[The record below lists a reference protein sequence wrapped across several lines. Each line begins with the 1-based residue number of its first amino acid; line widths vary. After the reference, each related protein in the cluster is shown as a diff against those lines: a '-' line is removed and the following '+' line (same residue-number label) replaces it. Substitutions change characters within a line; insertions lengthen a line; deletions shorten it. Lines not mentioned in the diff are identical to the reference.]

1 MNTLDQRI
9 KDALNNE
16 LARQQEHIELIAS
29 ENYVSDAVLT
39 AIGSVFT
46 NKYAEG
52 YPKKRYYGGCEFID
66 VVEQLG
72 IDLAKKIFHAEYANL
87 QPHSGSQANEAAYKA
102 VLKSGDKILA
112 MDLKAGGHLTHG
124 SSLNFS
130 GATYQF
136 AFYGVDQKTEQLD
149 YDAIEKSAL
158 EFQPKLIV
166 AGASAYSRAIDF
178 QRFRSIADKVGALL
192 MVDMAHIAG
201 LVAAGVHQNPVE
213 YAHIVTT
220 TTHKTLRGARGGM
233 ILAKAEFEKA
243 LNSAVFPGTQGG
255 PLENQIAGKVQA
267 LVEVDSPEFKEYAN
281 QVIKNAQ
288 ALSKTLVENGIKVL
302 TGGTDNHLINFEV
315 KETFGL
321 TGNVAEKILE
331 SIGIVTNKELLPFD
345 TESPFK
351 TSGIRVGS
359 PAMTTRG
366 LKETDFQKIGL
377 IIVSALKDQSEANL
391 TKLKQAVKEICFAFP
406 LYNGLKY

>member
-1 MNTLDQRI
+1 MIDKRI
-9 KDALNNE
+9 QTALNNE
-16 LARQQEHIELIAS
+16 LQRQRDHIELIAS

-52 YPKKRYYGGCEFID
+52 YPNRRYYGGCEFID
-66 VVEQLG
+66 EVEQLG
-72 IDLAKKIFHAEYANL
+72 IDLAKEIFQAEYANL

-102 VLKSGDKILA
+102 LLNPGDKILA

-130 GATYQF
+130 GKTYDF
-136 AFYGVDQKTEQLD
+136 SFYGVDEKTEMLN
-149 YDAIEKSAL
+149 YEEIEKIAKAV
-158 EFQPKLIV
+158 QPKLIV
-166 AGASAYSRAIDF
+166 TGASAYSRAIDF
-178 QRFRSIADKVGALL
+178 ARFKEIADQVGAML

-201 LVAAGVHQNPVE
+201 LVAAGYHQNPVP
-213 YAHIVTT
+213 YADVVTT

-233 ILAKAEFEKA
+233 ILAKAKYA
-243 LNSAVFPGTQGG
+243 KKLNSAVFPGTQGG

-267 LVEVDSPEFKEYAN
+267 LIEANQPEFKTYAK
-281 QVIKNAQ
+281 QIIDNAQ
-288 ALSKTLVENGIKVL
+288 ILAQTLIEQKVKVIA
-302 TGGTDNHLINFEV
+302 GGTDNHLINFEV

-321 TGNVAEKILE
+321 TGAEAEKILE

-345 TESPFK
+345 TESAMR
-351 TSGIRVGS
+351 TSGIRIGT

-366 LKETDFQKIGL
+366 FKEAEFQQVGL
-377 IIVSALKDQSEANL
+377 IIAAALKNPQAENL
-391 TKLKQAVKEICFAFP
+391 EKLKNEVKKLCLAFP
-406 LYNGLKY
+406 LYPELKY

>member
-1 MNTLDQRI
+1 MNPTI
-9 KDALNNE
+9 KQALNDE
-16 LARQQEHIELIAS
+16 LKRQQSHIELIAS
-29 ENYVSDAVLT
+29 ENYVSDAVLE

-52 YPKKRYYGGCEFID
+52 YPGRRYYGGCEYID

-72 IDLAKKIFHAEYANL
+72 IDLAKEIFGAEYANL

-102 VLKSGDKILA
+102 LLQPGDKILA

-130 GATYQF
+130 GKTYEF
-136 AFYGVDQKTEQLD
+136 AFYGVSPETEKLD
-149 YDAIEKSAL
+149 YEQIEKLAI

-166 AGASAYSRAIDF
+166 AGASAYPRKIDF
-178 QRFRSIADKVGALL
+178 KRFKEIADKVGALL

-201 LVAAGVHQNPVE
+201 LVAAGDHQNPAEFADV
-213 YAHIVTT
+213 VTT

-233 ILAKAEFEKA
+233 ILAKEKYAKA

-267 LVEVDSPEFKEYAN
+267 LTEANTPEFKEYSH

-288 ALSKTLVENGIKVL
+288 VLAQTLMDQGVRVL

-315 KETFGL
+315 KDSFGL
-321 TGNVAEKILE
+321 TGKEAEKILE
-331 SIGIVTNKELLPFD
+331 TIGIVTNKELLPFD
-345 TESPFK
+345 TESAFK
-351 TSGIRVGS
+351 TSGIRVGT

-366 LKETDFQKIGL
+366 FKETEFKQVGE
-377 IIVSALKDQSEANL
+377 IIASALKDHSEANL
-391 TKLKQAVKEICFAFP
+391 KTLTDSVQALCAKFP
-406 LYNGLKY
+406 LYQNLTY

>member
-1 MNTLDQRI
+1 MNPII
-9 KDALNNE
+9 KQALNDE
-16 LARQQEHIELIAS
+16 LKRQQNHIELIAS
-29 ENYVSDAVLT
+29 ENYVSDAVLE

-52 YPKKRYYGGCEFID
+52 YPGKRYYGGCEYID

-72 IDLAKKIFHAEYANL
+72 IDLAKEIFGAEYANL

-102 VLKSGDKILA
+102 LLRPGDKILA

-130 GATYQF
+130 GKTYDF
-136 AFYGVDQKTEQLD
+136 AFYGVSPETEELD
-149 YDAIEKSAL
+149 YDQIEKLAI

-166 AGASAYSRAIDF
+166 AGASAYPRKIDF
-178 QRFRSIADKVGALL
+178 KRFKEIADKVGALL

-201 LVAAGVHQNPVE
+201 LVAAGDHQNPVE
-213 YAHIVTT
+213 FADVVTT

-233 ILAKAEFEKA
+233 ILAKEKYAKA

-267 LVEVDSPEFKEYAN
+267 LSEANTPEFKAYSH
-281 QVIKNAQ
+281 QIIKNAQ
-288 ALSKTLVENGIKVL
+288 VLAKTLMDQGVRVL

-315 KETFGL
+315 KDSFGL
-321 TGNVAEKILE
+321 TGKEAEKILE
-331 SIGIVTNKELLPFD
+331 NIGIVTNKELLPFD
-345 TESPFK
+345 TESAFK
-351 TSGIRVGS
+351 TSGIRVGT

-366 LKETDFQKIGL
+366 FKETEFQQVGKI
-377 IIVSALKDQSEANL
+377 IASALKDHSETNL
-391 TKLKQAVKEICFAFP
+391 ETLSEQVQALCAQFP
-406 LYNGLKY
+406 LYQNLTY

>member
-1 MNTLDQRI
+1 MNPTI
-9 KDALNNE
+9 KQALNDE
-16 LARQQEHIELIAS
+16 LKRQQSHIELIAS
-29 ENYVSDAVLT
+29 ENYVSDAVLE

-52 YPKKRYYGGCEFID
+52 YPGKRYYGGCEYID

-72 IDLAKKIFHAEYANL
+72 IDLAKEIFGAEYANL

-102 VLKSGDKILA
+102 LLQPGDKILA

-130 GATYQF
+130 GKTYEF
-136 AFYGVDQKTEQLD
+136 AFYGVSRETEELD
-149 YDAIEKSAL
+149 YDQIEKLAV

-166 AGASAYSRAIDF
+166 AGASAYPRKIDF
-178 QRFRSIADKVGALL
+178 KRFKEIADKVGALL

-201 LVAAGVHQNPVE
+201 LVAAGDHQNPVE
-213 YAHIVTT
+213 FADVVTT

-233 ILAKAEFEKA
+233 ILAKEKYAKA

-267 LVEVDSPEFKEYAN
+267 LTEANTPEFKAYSH
-281 QVIKNAQ
+281 QIIKNAQ
-288 ALSKTLVENGIKVL
+288 VLAQTLMNQGVRVL

-315 KETFGL
+315 KDSFGL
-321 TGNVAEKILE
+321 TGKEAESILE

-345 TESPFK
+345 TESAFK
-351 TSGIRVGS
+351 TSGIRIGT

-366 LKETDFQKIGL
+366 FKEAEFKQVGE
-377 IIVSALKDQSEANL
+377 IIASALKDHSEANL
-391 TKLKQAVKEICFAFP
+391 KNLSQQVQELCTKFP
-406 LYNGLKY
+406 LYQNLTY